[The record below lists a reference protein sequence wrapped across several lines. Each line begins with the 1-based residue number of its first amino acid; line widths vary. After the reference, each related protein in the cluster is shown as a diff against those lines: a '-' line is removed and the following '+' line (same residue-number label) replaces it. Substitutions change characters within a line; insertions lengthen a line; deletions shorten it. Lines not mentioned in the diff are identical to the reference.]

1 MQPKTPP
8 ITPSPS
14 PFIGWSDEALIK
26 AAFDESIGYS
36 RGRAIWD
43 LATRALSNNNLL
55 EIACRAISGDR
66 RIGIHTLPN
75 GWFGADEIYLFGQ
88 QTAIR
93 ALLNEMNSW
102 DEFEQK
108 SLVLHWA
115 GSYRLAELTKELKE
129 KYGWTPRYPAD
140 SM

>member
-1 MQPKTPP
+1 MQPNTPP

-14 PFIGWSDEALIK
+14 PFIGWSDEELIK

-43 LATRALSNNNLL
+43 LAIRALSNNNLL

-66 RIGIHTLPN
+66 RIGIHTLPS
-75 GWFGADEIYLFGQ
+75 GWFGADEIYLSGQ

>member
-14 PFIGWSDEALIK
+14 PFIGWSDEELIK

-43 LATRALSNNNLL
+43 LAIRALSNNNLL
-55 EIACRAISGDR
+55 EIACKAISGDR
-66 RIGIHTLPN
+66 RMGIHTLPS
-75 GWFGADEIYLFGQ
+75 GWFGADEIFLSGQ
-88 QTAIR
+88 QTALR

-102 DEFEQK
+102 DEVEQENMIA
-108 SLVLHWA
+108 HWEGHDQRA
-115 GSYRLAELTKELKE
+115 KLTKQLIET
-129 KYGWTPRYPAD
+129 YGWKPRYRIEG
-140 SM
+140 